1 MTQTSETQA
10 TAQRRSYSKAFK
22 VDIVSQCQAADASVA
37 RIARNHGLN
46 ANMVHR
52 WIRELNHSCTGHN
65 LVPAEPG
72 FVPVALTLPA
82 KASAQPSIEICIPRP
97 SGSVVVRCLPE
108 QVSECATLLREW
120 LG

>member
-1 MTQTSETQA
+1 MTQISETQA

-22 VDIVSQCQAADASVA
+22 ADIVSQCQAADASVA

-52 WIRELNHSCTGHN
+52 WIRELEDPGKTHD
-65 LVPAEPG
+65 LVSAEPG
-72 FVPVALTLPA
+72 FVPVALTVPA
-82 KASAQPSIEICIPRP
+82 AASVQPSIEISIPRP
-97 SGSVVVRCLPE
+97 SGSVIVRCLPE

>member
-1 MTQTSETQA
+1 MTQISEPQA
-10 TAQRRSYSKAFK
+10 TVQRRSYSKAFK
-22 VDIVSQCQAADASVA
+22 ADIVSQCQAADASVA
-37 RIARNHGLN
+37 RVARNHSLN

-52 WIRELNHSCTGHN
+52 WIRELDDSGKTHG
-65 LVPAEPG
+65 LVPTEPS

-82 KASAQPSIEICIPRP
+82 RASVDSSIEISIPRP

>member
-1 MTQTSETQA
+1 MTQISEPQA
-10 TAQRRSYSKAFK
+10 KAQRRSYSKAFK
-22 VDIVSQCQAADASVA
+22 ADIVSQCQAADASVA

-52 WIRELNHSCTGHN
+52 WIRELDHPCTGHN

-72 FVPVALTLPA
+72 FVPVALTVPA
-82 KASAQPSIEICIPRP
+82 MASVQSPIEISIPRP
-97 SGSVVVRCLPE
+97 NGSVVVRCLPE